1 LVGRLEEIAPRL
13 GHFETVY
20 CQMRRPRDGDSGVVE
35 QGNYR
40 VVDDVVMLVDK
51 DGVPRKD
58 AKGKPIQHKLKPG
71 ETERGVAYK
80 LTREHIPDRRGDF
93 HRKIQY
99 FNVGKI

>member
-1 LVGRLEEIAPRL
+1 
-13 GHFETVY
+13 
-20 CQMRRPRDGDSGVVE
+20 MRRPRDGDSGIVE

-40 VVDDVVMLVDK
+40 TEGDVVMLVDR

-80 LTREHIPDRRGDF
+80 LTRENIPDRRGDF
-93 HRKIQY
+93 NRKIIY
-99 FNVGKI
+99 PNLGKI